1 MFDSLASLGEPLQQ
15 DLQQPACFSMDEV
28 SDRKGTDLLES
39 RLLTRNTVTEEN
51 WNEGSH
57 TLWFWFWF
65 GSQFLDNLDLFSSSF
80 LYPFLF
86 LRSLCFWLI
95 TRPGLGQLMSSARCE
110 SIWNRQQLLLSFCT
124 KVVFWSFCT
133 AFVAIWDLFLSC
145 QSNPPSRISPG
156 WISHA
161 SSLGLLRIFW
171 LSMTVFASKF
181 RKTQKSSVLCFMPS
195 VPVMKSNATHCSV
208 LM

>member
-1 MFDSLASLGEPLQQ
+1 MTYLRQGHLFDSLASLGEPLQQ

-39 RLLTRNTVTEEN
+39 RLLTRNRVTEEN

-95 TRPGLGQLMSSARCE
+95 TLPGLGQLMSSARCE

-133 AFVAIWDLFLSC
+133 AFVLLLWRSGIYSFPVNLT
-145 QSNPPSRISPG
+145 
-156 WISHA
+156 
-161 SSLGLLRIFW
+161 LLRAF
-171 LSMTVFASKF
+171 LLVEFPMQV
-181 RKTQKSSVLCFMPS
+181 V
-195 VPVMKSNATHCSV
+195 
-208 LM
+208 